1 MSIFVFIALV
11 MFRVYVIIYRKTQK
25 VGKNGLIEM
34 KIYQTNMGIT
44 GNFYMKRLI

>member
-25 VGKNGLIEM
+25 VGEKWPDRDENIPD
-34 KIYQTNMGIT
+34 KY
-44 GNFYMKRLI
+44 GNNR